1 MLPVVHTTRFQ
12 ESPMKRL
19 ISLMLL
25 VLFAAST
32 MTACNTVK
40 GVGKDVEKVGDE
52 MQEAADETG
61 GTNP

>member
-1 MLPVVHTTRFQ
+1 
-12 ESPMKRL
+12 MKRL

-25 VLFAAST
+25 VLFSAST

-40 GVGKDVEKVGDE
+40 GVGKDVKKVGEE

-61 GTNP
+61 GTHP